1 MNNLH
6 VAIIGAGATGVAA
19 FIALVR
25 QGACK
30 CITLLDA
37 SGPAIGQVYASQH
50 PELLCNTSVEL
61 MSLLPPHYHDLL
73 HYLHEHTNNEI
84 TLADFVSRKIIG
96 DYIQDRYTR
105 YLSGLSA
112 GHKRLLYQG
121 CGETDYASAGRR
133 LSD

>member
-30 CITLLDA
+30 RITLLDA
-37 SGPAIGQVYASQH
+37 SGPAIGQFYASQH

-73 HYLHEHTNNEI
+73 HYLHEHTNDEI

-105 YLSGLSA
+105 YLSLAYQQGISVSFIRDA
-112 GHKRLLYQG
+112 GKQVMR
-121 CGETDYASAGRR
+121 
-133 LSD
+133 